1 MASVDSQEFAK
12 VYKQY
17 VDKLNS
23 AWEALATHGMS
34 SPQFG
39 EADARAGEALKK
51 LKGMNKPGH
60 WSA

>member
-12 VYKQY
+12 FYKQY

-23 AWEALATHGMS
+23 AWEALATHGMT
-34 SPQFG
+34 SPQFS
-39 EADARAGEALKK
+39 EADQRAGEALKN
-51 LKGMNKPGH
+51 LKAMHKPGH